1 MDKAHIEEQLSGLF
15 AMQPRRSNRRRLKL
29 YAEPLGKNFYL
40 ANPSGRPLPPDV
52 VLKLAKD
59 GIRMGWRAGATSR
72 PRVVNLVE
80 LGLMVNAH
88 LWQAGR
94 SPPFSSK

>member
-1 MDKAHIEEQLSGLF
+1 MDKAYIEEQLSGLF
-15 AMQPRRSNRRRLKL
+15 AMQPRRSSRRRLKL

-52 VLKLAKD
+52 KLKLAKD
-59 GIRMGWRAGATSR
+59 GIRMGWKAGAAR
-72 PRVVNLVE
+72 CPREVYLVE

-94 SPPFSSK
+94 SPHFSLK